1 MIRAIII
8 EDEQRSADV
17 LKALIERYCDGV
29 EIMKWETTVEGGIAA
44 INTNKPDLVFL
55 DVELPDGS
63 GFNVLEHFPGNE
75 LNVIFVTAYE
85 HYAFKAIKA
94 CAIDY
99 LLKPVDIDDLVNAV
113 NKAKA
118 EIGTADIEKKKAAL
132 VYNFKQKPGYRQKI
146 ALASIDGIHFVQ
158 LQDIVLFKAEGNYT
172 QVVVQKGEP
181 IVVSKPLSHFEEIL
195 DEQQFCRTHQSYMV
209 NLYHVSKYIKGR
221 GGCLVMSNGMSVE
234 VSVRLKNDVLD
245 RFIK

>member
-1 MIRAIII
+1 MIRAIIV

-17 LKALIERYCDGV
+17 LKALINRYCDDV
-29 EIMKWETTVEGGIAA
+29 EVIKHENSVLGGIAA
-44 INTNKPDLVFL
+44 IEELKPDLVFL

-75 LNVIFVTAYE
+75 LNIIFVTAYE

-99 LLKPVDIDDLVNAV
+99 LLKPVDIEDLVVAV

-118 EIGTADIEKKKAAL
+118 EIGTAELEGKKAAL
-132 VYNFKQKPGYRQKI
+132 AHNFKQKGSYNQKI
-146 ALASIDGIHFVQ
+146 ALPTIDGIVFVHLAQ
-158 LQDIVLFKAEGNYT
+158 IILCKAEGNYT
-172 QVVVQKGEP
+172 RFVLENGES
-181 IVVSKPLSHFEEIL
+181 VMVSKPLAHFEEIL
-195 DEQQFCRTHQSYMV
+195 DDTQFCRTHQSFVV
-209 NLYHVSKYIKGR
+209 NLLHVSKYVKGR
-221 GGCLVMSNGMSVE
+221 GGCLVMSNGMNVE
-234 VSVRLKNDVLD
+234 VSSRLKYDVLD